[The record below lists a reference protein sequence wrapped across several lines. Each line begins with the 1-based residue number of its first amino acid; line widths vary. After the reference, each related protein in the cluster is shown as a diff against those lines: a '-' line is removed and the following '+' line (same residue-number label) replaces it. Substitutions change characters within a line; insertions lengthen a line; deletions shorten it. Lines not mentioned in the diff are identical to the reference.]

1 MIKYKKNLYSFS
13 KNSRVLSEWEQWTY
27 CKSLSVAI
35 RSNSTLAKL
44 NVILSRKPD
53 HKLLLFLA
61 CCRGKHTGSDSD
73 IPISLRYL
81 FNQFTLD
88 EKQNIA
94 IIRSH
99 INTFY
104 SIIMKYI
111 DTPNVRY
118 QLILNLLEIK
128 PK

>member
-1 MIKYKKNLYSFS
+1 MIKYNKHVSLPFS
-13 KNSRVLSEWEQWTY
+13 ENSRVLSEREQWTY
-27 CKSLSVAI
+27 CKSLSVA
-35 RSNSTLAKL
+35 NHSTWAKL

-53 HKLLLFLA
+53 HKLLSFLA
-61 CCRGKHTGSDSD
+61 CCQAKRTGLD
-73 IPISLRYL
+73 IPFALQY
-81 FNQFTLD
+81 FFKQFTPD

-104 SIIMKYI
+104 SVIMKYI
-111 DTPNVRY
+111 EIQSVIHV
-118 QLILNLLEIK
+118 LIPSLPEIK

>member
-1 MIKYKKNLYSFS
+1 MCLHFFS

-27 CKSLSVAI
+27 CKSLSVANHSI
-35 RSNSTLAKL
+35 GAELY
-44 NVILSRKPD
+44 VILSRKPD
-53 HKLLLFLA
+53 HKLLPFLA
-61 CCRGKHTGSDSD
+61 CCYAKYAGLSMPNALQYFFK
-73 IPISLRYL
+73 
-81 FNQFTLD
+81 QFTPD

-104 SIIMKYI
+104 SVIIKYLYI
-111 DTPNVRY
+111 FNGIHVNY
-118 QLILNLLEIK
+118 VIQLIENVPEII